1 MIFQFI
7 VTKYNKLYTWGASP
21 QLIRLNNQARKR
33 AKLAQKFEEAKSE
46 IMGDSSTSDLN
57 ENFQKK
63 PADDV
68 SNEEV
73 ENRKNNEDSTC
84 NASTSF
90 EDSNQNI
97 LHIDNKVNGTTS
109 KSATVEKTYSGANEP
124 IDNKESRDEGQS
136 AKAKESKRLDELASE
151 EECTEHLYPM
161 AVDTSDIIGNIVQV
175 SCWTTYI
182 IIKMHHIHIKWT
194 FILETTL

>member
-7 VTKYNKLYTWGASP
+7 VTKSNKLYTWGASP

-57 ENFQKK
+57 ENFQKV
-63 PADDV
+63 AYDV
-68 SNEEV
+68 SKEEV
-73 ENRKNNEDSTC
+73 ENRKNNEDLTSD
-84 NASTSF
+84 ASTSF

-97 LHIDNKVNGTTS
+97 LLLDNKANGTTS
-109 KSATVEKTYSGANEP
+109 KSTTEEKTYSGDTEP

-151 EECTEHLYPM
+151 EECTDHLYPM

-175 SCWTTYI
+175 SWCL
-182 IIKMHHIHIKWT
+182 KEHE
-194 FILETTL
+194 L